1 MSEIDILNL
10 VSLSPLY
17 FIHIYISTKIY
28 LLSITKIS
36 NRNIEHTYLHVHVEG
51 GLAVVLLPPARAPR
65 GSVHAARLH
74 VPGHRDTCPAHT
86 CRDKGTRLDSITRV
100 PIHCPLATI
109 HLSGHRSTCPASL
122 SPISC
127 KETEY
132 LSFLNLVSVADI
144 SMALASLAVTPLT
157 TIHTYFITHLV
168 PVCHHMSLVT
178 CYRGLINNICK

>member
-28 LLSITKIS
+28 LLSITKLS

-74 VPGHRDTCPAHT
+74 APSHWDTCPAHS
-86 CRDKGTRLDSITRV
+86 CRDKWTRV
-100 PIHCPLATI
+100 SSRLKNTCPDSL
-109 HLSGHRSTCPASL
+109 STCHYSRARSQEHV
-122 SPISC
+122 SC
-127 KETEY
+127 LPVT
-132 LSFLNLVSVADI
+132 NLVQRDWI
-144 SMALASLAVTPLT
+144 SLLPESRVRCRY
-157 TIHTYFITHLV
+157 IHGPCLSCRDSSYHYSHLLHNTSSACVSSHV
-168 PVCHHMSLVT
+168 PGHLLSWS
-178 CYRGLINNICK
+178 YK

>member
-28 LLSITKIS
+28 LLSITKLS

-74 VPGHRDTCPAHT
+74 APSHRDTCPAHT
-86 CRDKGTRLDSITRV
+86 SHVSRLVPRTLI

-109 HLSGHRSTCPASL
+109 HLPGHRSTCPASL

-127 KETEY
+127 
-132 LSFLNLVSVADI
+132 
-144 SMALASLAVTPLT
+144 PLPL
-157 TIHTYFITHLV
+157 YPWPL
-168 PVCHHMSLVT
+168 PL
-178 CYRGLINNICK
+178 LP

>member
-86 CRDKGTRLDSITRV
+86 CRDKGTRVSSRLNNTCPDS
-100 PIHCPLATI
+100 L
-109 HLSGHRSTCPASL
+109 STCHYSL
-122 SPISC
+122 VRSQEHVSC
-127 KETEY
+127 LPVT
-132 LSFLNLVSVADI
+132 NLVSVAAI

>member
-1 MSEIDILNL
+1 METQNTPTSMCMLK
-10 VSLSPLY
+10 VA
-17 FIHIYISTKIY
+17 
-28 LLSITKIS
+28 LLQCCFL
-36 NRNIEHTYLHVHVEG
+36 RPGPRV
-51 GLAVVLLPPARAPR
+51 AVCMLPDYTCPVTGTRVLLTPA
-65 GSVHAARLH
+65 GIKEH
-74 VPGHRDTCPAHT
+74 VS
-86 CRDKGTRLDSITRV
+86 RLDSITRV

>member
-74 VPGHRDTCPAHT
+74 APSHRDTCPAHT
-86 CRDKGTRLDSITRV
+86 CRDKGTRVSSSLKNTCPDS
-100 PIHCPLATI
+100 L
-109 HLSGHRSTCPASL
+109 STCHYSL
-122 SPISC
+122 ARSQEHVSC
-127 KETEY
+127 LPVT
-132 LSFLNLVSVADI
+132 NLVSVAAI

-178 CYRGLINNICK
+178 GHLLSWSYK

>member
-1 MSEIDILNL
+1 MSLL
-10 VSLSPLY
+10 PLY

-74 VPGHRDTCPAHT
+74 APGHRDTCPAHT
-86 CRDKGTRLDSITRV
+86 CRDKGTRVSSSLNNTCPDS
-100 PIHCPLATI
+100 L
-109 HLSGHRSTCPASL
+109 STCHYSL
-122 SPISC
+122 ARSQEHVSC
-127 KETEY
+127 LPVT
-132 LSFLNLVSVADI
+132 NLVSVAAI

>member
-28 LLSITKIS
+28 LLSITKLS

-74 VPGHRDTCPAHT
+74 APSHRDTCPAHT
-86 CRDKGTRLDSITRV
+86 CRDKGTRVS
-100 PIHCPLATI
+100 
-109 HLSGHRSTCPASL
+109 SSL
-122 SPISC
+122 
-127 KETEY
+127 
-132 LSFLNLVSVADI
+132 
-144 SMALASLAVTPLT
+144 
-157 TIHTYFITHLV
+157 
-168 PVCHHMSLVT
+168 
-178 CYRGLINNICK
+178 NNT